1 MKHAMNT
8 FVKYSTGIL
17 CVMTTSFAQDSNPF
31 EQKIQIAQPSEIP
44 STPLPSPTLTLTETP
59 AATSITVTPSIT
71 VPSGTPSARPQTMLE
86 LSIEMAEANQ
96 KLKPSTANQF
106 LLSTL
111 LDKLVNETCLR
122 DRQETIQASD
132 LSPACKDAISKAETL
147 DSGLPS
153 ITCAKEGLGS
163 QSCALAYAEQR
174 SAIYQNESDYRSAEL
189 DDRFKPIEENQFS
202 TLFDQLTSSTP
213 ELKDKAASQMILLA
227 CRGIVVGPLKANNQ
241 EDSVTIIDQPTP
253 LPTTENGTSIDM
265 SGILSRLSD
274 ETPTPALPNITF
286 KRIRLISAQCNEAIE
301 TVMRELPD
309 SAKGT
314 CIQKGFYTPAC
325 LEAERAEIQ
334 SKVTP
339 TPEITVKSGKP
350 VAPSKT
356 KGFETF

>member
-8 FVKYSTGIL
+8 FLKYSTGLL

-31 EQKIQIAQPSEIP
+31 EQKIQITPPAEIFTIPPTVPNLTSTEIP
-44 STPLPSPTLTLTETP
+44 E
-59 AATSITVTPSIT
+59 AHSITV
-71 VPSGTPSARPQTMLE
+71 VPSLTTTPAARPQTMLD

-122 DRQETIQASD
+122 DRQETNQASD
-132 LSPACKDAISKAETL
+132 LSIACRDAISKAESL

-153 ITCAKEGLGS
+153 ITCAKDGLGS

-174 SAIYQNESDYRSAEL
+174 SAIYQEESDYRSAEL
-189 DDRFKPIEENQFS
+189 DDRFKPIEENQFT

-213 ELKDKAASQMILLA
+213 ELKEKAASQMILLA
-227 CRGIVVGPLKANNQ
+227 CRGIVVGPITSTGQK
-241 EDSVTIIDQPTP
+241 DSVTIIDQPTP
-253 LPTTENGTSIDM
+253 LPTTQSGASLDM

-274 ETPTPALPNITF
+274 ETPTPVLPNITF
-286 KRIRLISAQCNEAIE
+286 KRIRLISAQCNEAIQ
-301 TVMRELPD
+301 TVLRELPD

-325 LEAERAEIQ
+325 IDAERAEIQ
-334 SKVTP
+334 SRVTP
-339 TPEITVKSGKP
+339 TPEVTIKSGKQVSP
-350 VAPSKT
+350 AKT